1 VLKFNGGLHCKIFLK
16 SYEGENL
23 GVDFAKCYFF
33 FLSARVLEVIT
44 FDVWNI
50 YSRITVQVKFHA
62 SESSCSLRCIAN
74 CNTI

>member
-16 SYEGENL
+16 SYEGENS
-23 GVDFAKCYFF
+23 GVDFANCSF

-50 YSRITVQVKFHA
+50 YSCITVQVKFHA